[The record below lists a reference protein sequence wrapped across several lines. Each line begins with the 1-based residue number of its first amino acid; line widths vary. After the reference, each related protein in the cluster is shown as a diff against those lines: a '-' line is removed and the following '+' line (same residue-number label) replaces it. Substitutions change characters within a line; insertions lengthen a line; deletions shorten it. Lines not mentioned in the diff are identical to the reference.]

1 MPGTI
6 VVAEASKTVRRMVE
20 IALDR
25 HPFGLEFTE
34 SADAAL
40 AAVRERAPAV
50 AIIDAQLPGDGY
62 EVARQIKA
70 DGATRGTKVLLLVGR
85 NHSFDATRGRQA
97 GVDGHLTKPFM
108 TQQLVEHVFQA
119 VGEPTPDGD
128 LFKTGLNIPLARKPK
143 SDPAKAEPPPP
154 PPAISAP
161 AAPEPPPAAAP
172 PAAQAGAA
180 NPFANVQS
188 PFDADEPT
196 RQYEKTPS
204 AEPPSP
210 APPSSA
216 PADDAPAAA
225 AVAQVS
231 AAAAA
236 GDLGAIL
243 QGASREVVERI
254 AWEVIPPL
262 AEALLKEEIARV
274 VRERLA

>member
-1 MPGTI
+1 MSGTI

-40 AAVRERAPAV
+40 SAVRDKAPAV
-50 AIIDAQLPGDGY
+50 AIIDAALPGDGY

-70 DGATRGTKVLLLVGR
+70 DGATNGTKVLLLVGR
-85 NHSFDATRGRQA
+85 NHTFDATRGRQA

-108 TQQLVEHVFQA
+108 TQQLVEHVFKA

-128 LFKTGLNIPLARKPK
+128 LYKTGLKIPLARKPK
-143 SDPAKAEPPPP
+143 SEPPKAPPPP
-154 PPAISAP
+154 PPKVEAP
-161 AAPEPPPAAAP
+161 AAPEPPPAVEP
-172 PAAQAGAA
+172 PAAQESAG
-180 NPFANVQS
+180 NPFAGVKS
-188 PFDADEPT
+188 PFDANEPT
-196 RQYEKTPS
+196 KTYEKPP
-204 AEPPSP
+204 EPEAAP
-210 APPSSA
+210 APPPVSA
-216 PADDAPAAA
+216 PPVEAPAAA
-225 AVAQVS
+225 AVGQV

-236 GDLGAIL
+236 GGDLGAIL